1 MIPWVLTALFGSGAF
16 WQWLQSKRDDRKQEI
31 ENATKIYEL
40 RKEENDLYAS
50 MLELTAHYVK
60 DTEEYGKAH
69 SLEPKNELCNRLHR
83 EKAQLDMQKDN
94 FIALESDLSH
104 LERRAPRNIQ
114 LDFIPP
120 PRPGSLKA
128 TVVLRPPVEAL
139 RPPVEVLRPPSPPE
153 ITPERNK

>member
-1 MIPWVLTALFGSGAF
+1 MSAGSGSTSKWKPMIPWVLTALFGSGAF

-94 FIALESDLSH
+94 FIA
-104 LERRAPRNIQ
+104 RAPRNIQ

-128 TVVLRPPVEAL
+128 TVVLRPPVE
-139 RPPVEVLRPPSPPE
+139 VLRPPSPPE